1 MSKPPDVGAK
11 PDEIASQ
18 LEKTEADLRVLAEQL
33 GAIPPGSKA
42 RTVTPGQATVVFV
55 AVVVAAGLAAW
66 VIWSHWHSLFGAAAP
81 LIWIFAHGWRR
92 YRRSQRNKQ
101 QA

>member
-1 MSKPPDVGAK
+1 MNEPSSAGAK

-42 RTVTPGQATVVFV
+42 QPVSPRQATIVFV
-55 AVVVAAGLAAW
+55 GVIAAAGLAAW
-66 VIWSHWHSLFGAAAP
+66 LIWNHWHSLFAAAAP

-92 YRRSQRNKQ
+92 YRRSQRNKSQ
-101 QA
+101 G